1 MSLFSDKKDKV
12 FHFFEEISKIPRGS
26 FHEEQ
31 ISNYLVE
38 FAKDRDLA
46 YIQDEYF
53 NVVIF
58 KEASK
63 GYENAP
69 TVILQGHMDMV
80 WEKEPDSPHN
90 FEKDPIELVLDG
102 DFLKANK
109 TTLGADNGIALA
121 MILSILDSDDIAH
134 PPLEAVMTVQEETGL
149 LGATNLDASLLRGRY
164 FINIDSE
171 EEGELLISCAGGI
184 RTKLHLPL
192 EWTMIE
198 DDYSVCKVDFY
209 NFKGGHSGG
218 EIDKGRANAILLL
231 GRFLHK
237 LNSTFPFEIF
247 EISGGAKMNAIPR
260 SASATIAVDTK
271 NVEKLKELCEEWK
284 NLYRN
289 EYTNIEDDFKMEVSL
304 TENRE
309 TKFVLCQKSKTSLLQ
324 LMMILPNSIQSMSFI
339 IDGLVESSLNLGV
352 LVTTDEY
359 AIFEHSVRSSLTSRK
374 EHIVSQLKV
383 LADLFHAKFTSEG
396 DYPAWPPAVES
407 KLRNLF
413 AQTYKEVFQKEMKTS
428 AIHAGVECGI
438 FQEKLNGLD
447 MVSFGPTM
455 YDVHTP
461 SERLSISSTE
471 RTYRLLLE
479 VLKKINKPL

>member
-1 MSLFSDKKDKV
+1 MSLFPDKKNKV

-26 FHEEQ
+26 YHEEQ
-31 ISNYLVE
+31 ISNYLVA

-46 YIQDEYF
+46 FIQDEYL

-58 KEASK
+58 KKASQ
-63 GYENAP
+63 GYEDAP

-80 WEKEPDSPHN
+80 WEKEPDSLHN
-90 FEKDPIELVLDG
+90 FEKDPIELILDG

-149 LGATNLDASLLRGRY
+149 LGATNFDVSSLKGRY

-171 EEGELLISCAGGI
+171 EEGDLLIGCAGGI
-184 RTKLHLPL
+184 RTKLYLPL

-198 DDYSVCKVDFY
+198 EDYRVCKIDFY

-237 LNSTFPFEIF
+237 LDTVLPFELF

-271 NVEKLKELCEEWK
+271 NVEILKALCEEWK
-284 NLYRN
+284 SLYRN
-289 EYTNIEDDFKMEVSL
+289 EYVNIEDDFKMDVSV

-309 TKFVLCQKSKTSLLQ
+309 TKFVFCQKSKTSLLQ
-324 LMMILPNSIQSMSFI
+324 LMMIFPNAIQSMSFI
-339 IDGLVESSLNLGV
+339 VDGLVESSLNLGV

-359 AIFEHSVRSSLTSRK
+359 AIFEHSVRSSITSRK

-383 LADLFHAKFTSEG
+383 LADLFQAKFTTEG
-396 DYPAWPPAVES
+396 DYPSWPPVVES
-407 KLRNLF
+407 KLRDLF
-413 AQTYKEVFQKEMKTS
+413 AETYKEVFQKEMKTS

-461 SERLSISSTE
+461 SERLSVSSTE
-471 RTYRLLLE
+471 RTYDLLLE